1 MSRIKI
7 QNAHAMIKYHVQTI
21 ALLLRSIYKD
31 GNSFM
36 CLGGINLVC
45 NFFKVKSILSKIVP
59 CVVVIV

>member
-31 GNSFM
+31 GYSFM
-36 CLGGINLVC
+36 
-45 NFFKVKSILSKIVP
+45 
-59 CVVVIV
+59 